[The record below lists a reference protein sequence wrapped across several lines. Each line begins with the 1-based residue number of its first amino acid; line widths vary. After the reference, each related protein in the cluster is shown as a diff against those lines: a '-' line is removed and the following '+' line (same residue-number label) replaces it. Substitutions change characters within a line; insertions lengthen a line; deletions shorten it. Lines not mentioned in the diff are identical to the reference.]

1 MYRNGASSDQRSFK
15 KNERANMNYKHD
27 ELLAVE
33 LQIKH
38 YEATLNHKKASLYI
52 LERDIEH
59 LEKTLAQLRSFQKDE
74 RANKN

>member
-1 MYRNGASSDQRSFK
+1 
-15 KNERANMNYKHD
+15 MNYKHD
-27 ELLAVE
+27 ELLKVE

-59 LEKTLAQLRSFQKDE
+59 LEKTLAQLRIRNLSMISHLKIIKK
-74 RANKN
+74 NK